1 VGQSCSYFI
10 VELRDNAWTRE
21 EELQIGLQTST
32 ASRQKIPSPA
42 ARPLLLNP
50 ATGGLF
56 NSPRTAATIP

>member
-21 EELQIGLQTST
+21 EELQIALQTST
-32 ASRQKIPSPA
+32 ASRQKIPSP